1 MVGHSCD
8 DDSCRQ
14 QTLLL
19 PNSIPAGLPRDELK
33 HAGMQICS
41 IRFQYV
47 AYLFNMQH
55 TFLKCIVRS
64 MYWAVI
70 ISQAGHYS
78 LQGVA
83 SSSLCPTPPDALTN
97 PNMIWYSIEGSC
109 PQTLQYCAMFGC
121 TKFFA
126 HEVILARRN
135 WRTRNIV
142 SFYFSAEMEFFYQ
155 VEMMVLDAY
164 STTTHCQDVFHDQP
178 AIPSPY

>member
-1 MVGHSCD
+1 MILFHGW
-8 DDSCRQ
+8 
-14 QTLLL
+14 TLLWWWFL
-19 PNSIPAGLPRDELK
+19 QTADFASPKFHPSRTSKGRIEARGNANL
-33 HAGMQICS
+33 
-41 IRFQYV
+41 
-47 AYLFNMQH
+47 QH
-55 TFLKCIVRS
+55 TFSICSVPFQYATYLFKMHCAQYVLS
-64 MYWAVI
+64 
-70 ISQAGHYS
+70 GHYS